1 MIARLDTMESSLLRH
16 NMRGRI
22 PMTSVCGIFAVGL
35 LCLGSTLNAQTHVP
49 ASAAVSV
56 SIPVLVELSSGEV
69 AFGLSA
75 TDFSLKDN
83 GIEQQFHLDN
93 KAVAKPVALILV
105 IQTGRD
111 AMKGLSQIAQLADTV
126 DSFLA
131 KPGSQIAILTF
142 DGSPHLLQ
150 EFTSDP
156 ELIRN
161 TLASISKGN
170 SRAAL
175 FDAVDLA
182 IGYFRRA
189 PAEDQREI
197 YLISGEH
204 DHGSVEYDM
213 ASVIHAANSS
223 DVSIDSFTFRSGGVE
238 LFGRFHAV
246 NPLNIATSAM
256 EKNTVAT
263 LAELTGGEFIRFR
276 GEADLQNCA
285 DRAGSHLRNRYI
297 LTFEPSSPQ
306 PGFHALQVAVQ
317 APGAKIAS
325 ARDSYWISEPA
336 P

>member
-1 MIARLDTMESSLLRH
+1 
-16 NMRGRI
+16 MR
-22 PMTSVCGIFAVGL
+22 SVCGICAAGM
-35 LCLGSTLNAQTHVP
+35 LCLGPALNAQTQSP
-49 ASAAVSV
+49 ASAAVNV
-56 SIPVLVELSSGEV
+56 SIPVLVELNSGEV
-69 AFGLSA
+69 DFGLSA

-83 GIEQQFHLDN
+83 GIEQQFHLDK
-93 KAVAKPVALILV
+93 KAEAKPVALVLV
-105 IQTGRD
+105 VQTGRD
-111 AMKGLSQIAQLADTV
+111 AMKGLSQIAELSDTL

-142 DGSPHLLQ
+142 DGSPHLVQ

-161 TLASISKGN
+161 TLGSISKGN
-170 SRAAL
+170 SHAAL

-189 PAEDQREI
+189 PVGDQKEI
-197 YLISGEH
+197 FLISGEH
-204 DHGSVEYDM
+204 DHGSVEYGM
-213 ASVIHAANSS
+213 TSVLHAANSS

-238 LFGRFHAV
+238 LFGRLHTI
-246 NPLNIATSAM
+246 NPLNMATSSM

-263 LAELTGGEFIRFR
+263 LAELTGGEFFRFR

-285 DRAGSHLRNRYI
+285 DRAASHLRSRYI

-306 PGFHALQVAVQ
+306 PGFHSLQVAVL

-325 ARDSYWISEPA
+325 ARDSYWISQEA